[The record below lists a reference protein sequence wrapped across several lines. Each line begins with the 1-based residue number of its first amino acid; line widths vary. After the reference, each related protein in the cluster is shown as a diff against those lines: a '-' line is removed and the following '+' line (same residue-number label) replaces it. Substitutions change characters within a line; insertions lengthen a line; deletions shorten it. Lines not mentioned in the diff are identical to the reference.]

1 MGNMMIQPMTYFDLQ
16 GVPMF
21 SGAYLITEVSHSVK
35 PNNTS
40 TTFKGVRQP
49 RTIVPLVTSAS
60 IAMNLT
66 FDETSTGTGT
76 GTGASLKSIGRGAD
90 WKSQVNTTSSLYN
103 KINKNSTED
112 DIMNVIRDYVE
123 GGYYHPVTWYING
136 EGTKNGFDVYDRSGE
151 TMFGEDRA
159 AGQTEGTASGAAF
172 WAYIDTQSGYGDY
185 GTLPPTKPTANATSD
200 NNYSRKHRTN
210 EWNKSFLQELS
221 TRTKVWKWNY
231 KPTNDKKL
239 EDLSNKM
246 AKTQVN
252 NLFNQNF
259 KNQDTLVTR
268 IKNDGRLLF
277 AWYRARYNGSGY
289 FSTFAKNLIKVFKEN
304 PSITDDDLLIADLN
318 YRSDGALIDMKLGP
332 NAKELIRKDVLVIA
346 EIVGFKSPNK
356 SVVAK

>member
-200 NNYSRKHRTN
+200 NNYSRKHR
-210 EWNKSFLQELS
+210 L
-221 TRTKVWKWNY
+221 
-231 KPTNDKKL
+231 P
-239 EDLSNKM
+239 
-246 AKTQVN
+246 
-252 NLFNQNF
+252 
-259 KNQDTLVTR
+259 
-268 IKNDGRLLF
+268 
-277 AWYRARYNGSGY
+277 
-289 FSTFAKNLIKVFKEN
+289 
-304 PSITDDDLLIADLN
+304 
-318 YRSDGALIDMKLGP
+318 
-332 NAKELIRKDVLVIA
+332 
-346 EIVGFKSPNK
+346 
-356 SVVAK
+356 